1 MQAYKH
7 EIRIN
12 QVLRNSL
19 IVLTTILIV
28 ACSSN
33 SSDDTELPVV
43 VSEIIRSEVP
53 VSQQRVI
60 STADSFAFVPDGP
73 YSTELLNSCRDAD
86 GDALCTTAQ
95 LPLLGQNGNNNVT
108 INDIMSRVVTTH
120 DWMGTR
126 FQQLLERLGPEALK
140 LFGPITVI
148 TLGGDWQNY
157 SFANEWRGSLYIPTD
172 ILWLTE
178 QEKAALYVPEDTEDD
193 DTSNVT
199 PLPWL
204 AYNRWMKGGEWP
216 YYGRDLDEREY
227 ENLEVQFASSLYWS
241 LAYINGLIPPTT
253 VTQAL
258 PTETMRDLF
267 ENKLDDLPTQL
278 YADESLTTG
287 LSPLYTL
294 ANTYYED
301 LEPTTE
307 QLAQTPA
314 EIGGLFGNEGKMRF
328 WAYSGLDRD
337 FAALLQAGMLDY
349 TSDVYIDVA
358 FVNPGP
364 EFTVRGCDDKKIE
377 WGIRNRIAS
386 PLVTPRVR
394 FAMESVLGASTK
406 LDNFFAGIG
415 EETVIPAGLGWCES
429 HDSVA
434 PRN

>member
-7 EIRIN
+7 KKRIN
-12 QVLRNSL
+12 QVLRTSL
-19 IVLTTILIV
+19 IALTTILLA
-28 ACSSN
+28 ACSSD
-33 SSDDTELPVV
+33 SSDVSKLPVV
-43 VSEIIRSEVP
+43 GTEIIRSEIP
-53 VSQQRVI
+53 ESQQRVI
-60 STADSFAFVPDGP
+60 STADSFAYLPNGP
-73 YSTELLNSCRDAD
+73 YSTELLNRCRDAE

-95 LPLLGQNGNNNVT
+95 LPILGQNGINNIT

-120 DWMGTR
+120 DWMGPR

-140 LFGPITVI
+140 LFGPIAVI

-157 SFANEWRGSLYIPTD
+157 SFANEWRGSLYLPTD
-172 ILWLTE
+172 ILWLTA
-178 QEKAALYVPEDTEDD
+178 QEKTALYVPEDTEDGN
-193 DTSNVT
+193 TTKVT

-204 AYNRWMKGGEWP
+204 AYNRWIKGDVWP
-216 YYGRDLDEREY
+216 YYGVDLDEREY
-227 ENLEVQFASSLYWS
+227 DNLEVQFASSLYWS

-253 VTQAL
+253 VAQAL

-267 ENKLDDLPTQL
+267 ENNLDDLPAKL
-278 YADESLTTG
+278 YADESLTTSF
-287 LSPLYTL
+287 SPLSTL
-294 ANTYYED
+294 ANTYFED
-301 LEPTTE
+301 LEPTAE

-314 EIGGLFGNEGKMRF
+314 EVGGLFGNEGKLRL
-328 WAYSGLDRD
+328 WAHSGSERD
-337 FAALLQAGMLDY
+337 FASLLQAGMLDY
-349 TSDVYIDVA
+349 TSDVYMDVA

-364 EFTVRGCDDKKIE
+364 DFTVRGCDDKKVE

-394 FAMESVLGASTK
+394 FAMESVLGTSTK

-415 EETVIPAGLGWCES
+415 EETVIPEGLGWCES